1 MTAIDRAYQDVN
13 DLIEHLTSGTTS
25 PTITKYLA
33 ERVRAHIARAQEEQR
48 AMAQANA
55 DHQRHVELLRGAR
68 QREDVPM
75 DAVATHRVHYC
86 PCIAYP
92 DCMCGDARPVIT
104 ARDSS

>member
-55 DHQRHVELLRGAR
+55 DHQRHVEVLKAVKSRPI
-68 QREDVPM
+68 DV
-75 DAVATHRVHYC
+75 VATHRVHYC

-92 DCMCGDARPVIT
+92 ECMCGDARPVIT
-104 ARDSS
+104 ASDSS